1 MINGVLVGIGR
12 PLQGTTGHVR
22 GYRKA
27 VVDAGLD
34 LGSFFVVV
42 PRHQLQTIEL
52 VGGVVEAIDLA
63 KGL

>member
-12 PLQGTTGHVR
+12 PLQGTAGKIR
-22 GYRKA
+22 RYREA

-34 LGSFFVVV
+34 LRSFFVII
-42 PRHQLQTIEL
+42 PGHQLQSIEL
-52 VGGVVEAIDLA
+52 VGGVVEAVDFA